1 MGRPHSMHPR
11 YEVNTDPYFF
21 LFFSF
26 RFFVVN
32 PSRCSGDITVSRN
45 HCVYIAI
52 NITGNEERGMDR
64 FTIIILLVSHISFFF
79 RKSGMSEIKIFDI
92 RY

>member
-1 MGRPHSMHPR
+1 M
-11 YEVNTDPYFF
+11 
-21 LFFSF
+21 
-26 RFFVVN
+26 VN

>member
-1 MGRPHSMHPR
+1 M
-11 YEVNTDPYFF
+11 
-21 LFFSF
+21 
-26 RFFVVN
+26 VN

-64 FTIIILLVSHISFFF
+64 FTIIILLVSHISFLFFF
-79 RKSGMSEIKIFDI
+79 RKSGMSEIKNL
-92 RY
+92 RYSILILT